1 MAVGMV
7 FWSRVLFKAPLSIIR
22 ITLSIFLVI
31 FVGMHLSKL
40 FIPAMASKCRPLT
53 KSKNLYPQAIF
64 VAAVAMALGIWSM
77 VTISKN

>member
-7 FWSRVLFKAPLSIIR
+7 FWSMVLFKAPLSIIR

-31 FVGMHLSKL
+31 FVGMHLSIL
-40 FIPAMASKCRPLT
+40 LIPAMASKCRPLT
-53 KSKNLYPQAIF
+53 KSKNLYTQAIF